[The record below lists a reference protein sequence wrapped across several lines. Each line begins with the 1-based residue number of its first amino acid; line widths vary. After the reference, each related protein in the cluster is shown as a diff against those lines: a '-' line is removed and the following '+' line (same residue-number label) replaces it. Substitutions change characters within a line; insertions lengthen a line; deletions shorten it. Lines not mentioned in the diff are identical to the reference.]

1 MSLTEYYDSEIE
13 VVLSIIDSFYTFENN
28 KERQE
33 WERARFVAFMTIK
46 PHDSKKKFKKPSDLI
61 KFDWEQRQ
69 LEQDIK
75 DLKRKIKQSRRREQ
89 FLFDKLIK

>member
-1 MSLTEYYDSEIE
+1 MSLSDYYSSSIE
-13 VVLSIIDSFYTFENN
+13 VVLSIIDSFYAFQNN
-28 KERQE
+28 KEQQE

-75 DLKRKIKQSRRREQ
+75 DLKSKIKRARRNEQ
-89 FLFDKLIK
+89 FLFNKLMK

>member
-33 WERARFVAFMTIK
+33 WERSRFVAFMTIK

-89 FLFDKLIK
+89 FLFDKLMK

>member
-1 MSLTEYYDSEIE
+1 MSLTEYYNSEIE

-28 KERQE
+28 KEQQE

-61 KFDWEQRQ
+61 KFDWEQRR

-89 FLFDKLIK
+89 FLFDKLMK

>member
-1 MSLTEYYDSEIE
+1 MSLSDYYSSNIE
-13 VVLSIIDSFYTFENN
+13 VVLSIIDSFYAFQNS
-28 KERQE
+28 KEQQE

-46 PHDSKKKFKKPSDLI
+46 PHDARKKFKKPSDLI

>member
-28 KERQE
+28 KEQQE

>member
-1 MSLTEYYDSEIE
+1 
-13 VVLSIIDSFYTFENN
+13 
-28 KERQE
+28 
-33 WERARFVAFMTIK
+33 MTIK
-46 PHDSKKKFKKPSDLI
+46 PHESKKKFKKPSDLI

-89 FLFDKLIK
+89 FLFDKLMK

>member
-1 MSLTEYYDSEIE
+1 MSLSDYYSSSIE
-13 VVLSIIDSFYTFENN
+13 VVLSIIDSFYVFQNS
-28 KERQE
+28 KEQQE

-75 DLKRKIKQSRRREQ
+75 DLKSKIKRARRNEQ
-89 FLFDKLIK
+89 FLFNKLMK